1 MEIILTKSEEKLLAM
16 LLFHYRDDADNADG
30 TIGLKSKSEI
40 KVVNSILKKLNYVV
54 GGEYE

>member
-1 MEIILTKSEEKLLAM
+1 MESILTKSEEKLLAM
-16 LLFHYRDDADNADG
+16 LLFYYRYDADNADG